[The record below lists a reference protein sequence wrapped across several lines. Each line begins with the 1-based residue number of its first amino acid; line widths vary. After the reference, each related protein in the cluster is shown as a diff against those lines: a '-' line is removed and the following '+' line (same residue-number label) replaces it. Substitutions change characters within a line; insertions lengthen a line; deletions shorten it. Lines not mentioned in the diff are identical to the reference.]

1 MSVFAPADPLSNR
14 FKIPLRSKRIGA
26 YLKGKRFPDALPV
39 PISSMAD
46 EERTKMFRTRSI
58 AIAALAAASMLVL
71 ASCTSADAGASS
83 AYDPDEKVTLDFAFW
98 GNDDRASR
106 YDQLIEKFTEEHP
119 NITINSSFTDF
130 ASYWEKRQTEA
141 ASGSLPDVFQFSDSY
156 LRQYGE
162 TGNVLDLDNV
172 KDYIDFSTF
181 EDSLL
186 GTGRLDGTQYSL
198 PTGFSLWANFVNDD
212 LLAQAGVEAPEGG
225 QSYDEF
231 DDWLASVTE
240 ATGAAPF
247 GGTDY
252 TQRIQVFELQLRA
265 EGKNLYTEDG
275 ELGFTEKELAD
286 FWNSGSDLRDG
297 IAIPQQQLEEISP
310 ISGFGST
317 RTASE
322 MSWSNFLGGY
332 LADSG
337 ASSISI
343 VAPPTDDPD
352 ARDLYRQGGL
362 QIAISAN
369 TEHPEA
375 AAIFL
380 DYIVNSPEAGGI
392 FGTTLGFP
400 ASSSKLDGAKLEGA
414 DKQVADY
421 IESVQDR
428 IGDAPPAAVVG
439 YGSLEQKFWDLG
451 KELGL
456 GTKSVDDAVSEFFSE
471 AQVILG

>member
-1 MSVFAPADPLSNR
+1 
-14 FKIPLRSKRIGA
+14 
-26 YLKGKRFPDALPV
+26 
-39 PISSMAD
+39 
-46 EERTKMFRTRSI
+46 MFRKRSI
-58 AIAALAAASMLVL
+58 LATAALAATSVLVL
-71 ASCTSADAGASS
+71 TACSSSGDDASS
-83 AYDPDEKVTLDFAFW
+83 SFDPDEKVSIDYAFW
-98 GNDDRASR
+98 GNDDRANR
-106 YDQLIEKFTEEHP
+106 YNELVDAFNEKYP
-119 NITINSSFTDF
+119 NITVNTTFTDF
-130 ASYWEKRQTEA
+130 PSYWEQRQVEA

-162 TGNVLDLDNV
+162 TGNILDLDTV
-172 KDYIDFSTF
+172 SDYIDFSTF
-181 EDSLL
+181 DDGLL

-212 LLAQAGVEAPEGG
+212 LLAQAGIDAPEGG
-225 QSYDEF
+225 TTYAEF
-231 DDWLASVTE
+231 DEWLTSVTE
-240 ATGAAPF
+240 ATGGAPF

-265 EGKNLYTEDG
+265 EGKSLYTEDG
-275 ELGFTEKELAD
+275 ELGFTEEELTD
-286 FWNSGSDLRDG
+286 FWESGAELRDG
-297 IAIPQQQLEEISP
+297 VTIPQQQLEEISP
-310 ISGFGST
+310 VSGFGSAK
-317 RTASE
+317 TASE

-337 ASSISI
+337 AASISI

-352 ARDLYRQGGL
+352 AKDLYRQGGL
-362 QIAISAN
+362 QVAISSN
-369 TEHPEA
+369 SEHPEA

-380 DYIVNSPEAGGI
+380 DFVVNSPEAGEI

-400 ASSSKLDGAKLEGA
+400 ASSTKLDGATLEGA
-414 DKQVADY
+414 DLQVADY

-428 IGDAPPAAVVG
+428 IGDTPPPAVVG

-456 GTKSVDDAVSEFFSE
+456 GTKSVDDAVTEFFSE

>member
-1 MSVFAPADPLSNR
+1 M
-14 FKIPLRSKRIGA
+14 
-26 YLKGKRFPDALPV
+26 
-39 PISSMAD
+39 
-46 EERTKMFRTRSI
+46 
-58 AIAALAAASMLVL
+58 
-71 ASCTSADAGASS
+71 
-83 AYDPDEKVTLDFAFW
+83 
-98 GNDDRASR
+98 
-106 YDQLIEKFTEEHP
+106 
-119 NITINSSFTDF
+119 
-130 ASYWEKRQTEA
+130 
-141 ASGSLPDVFQFSDSY
+141 
-156 LRQYGE
+156 
-162 TGNVLDLDNV
+162 
-172 KDYIDFSTF
+172 
-181 EDSLL
+181 
-186 GTGRLDGTQYSL
+186 
-198 PTGFSLWANFVNDD
+198 
-212 LLAQAGVEAPEGG
+212 
-225 QSYDEF
+225 
-231 DDWLASVTE
+231 ASVTD
-240 ATGAAPF
+240 ATGGAPF

-252 TQRIQVFELQLRA
+252 TQRIQLFELQLRA

-275 ELGFTEKELAD
+275 ELGFTEKELTD
-286 FWNSGSDLRDG
+286 FWNSGADLRDG
-297 IAIPQQQLEEISP
+297 ITIPQQRLEELSP
-310 ISGFGST
+310 VSGFGSAQ
-317 RTASE
+317 TASE

-352 ARDLYRQGGL
+352 AKDLYRQGGL

-369 TEHPEA
+369 TEHPQA

-380 DYIVNSPEAGGI
+380 DFIVNSPEAGEI

-400 ASSSKLDGAKLEGA
+400 ASSSKLDGTTLEGS

-456 GTKSVDDAVSEFFSE
+456 GTKTVDDAVAEFFSE